1 MESLLSSVP
10 LCSVLQDIF
19 ASSSRFCFPIPPSS
33 SHLFFP
39 PLLAESYRPSH
50 PIFLP
55 VYSKYSIYLKQFTAS
70 GLHRCHRK
78 CCLRSRDQVSTLW
91 GQFPVVPLVP
101 SAVHPC
107 LRCMMQEEPW
117 GSAVY
122 MAHHAA
128 LRGQRPEL
136 CITCGCPSTRVVFL
150 GCGWGWA
157 GLLLVCGRGNTAEGQ
172 LVLAGSSWLI
182 LSLKRILFLTTNLK
196 FAQKNLCRAYIFL
209 KKWWTATSLRLTEN
223 SDMESVFI

>member
-1 MESLLSSVP
+1 MSFPSPLVATGYQTTCSMLMESLLSSVP

-150 GCGWGWA
+150 GCGWGRA
-157 GLLLVCGRGNTAEGQ
+157 GLLPVMWQREHSWRTISFSWKFVVNSLSEKNTF
-172 LVLAGSSWLI
+172 SHNKS
-182 LSLKRILFLTTNLK
+182 
-196 FAQKNLCRAYIFL
+196 
-209 KKWWTATSLRLTEN
+209 
-223 SDMESVFI
+223 